1 MPQIWLS
8 LGSNQQRRRHLCLA
22 MRRLGDHLGEARI
35 SPVYESDAEGFSGPD
50 FYNLIAGFETEQS
63 PEELI
68 ALLYRIEDDL
78 GRIRGEQK
86 FSSRSIDIDLLTYG
100 DRIIPVCGKELPR
113 ADILDYAFVLKP
125 LADIA
130 PQQLHPLTAKSYRQH
145 WREFSPKPPH
155 MQQVS
160 AMFLK
165 KAC

>member
-1 MPQIWLS
+1 M
-8 LGSNQQRRRHLCLA
+8 A
-22 MRRLGDHLGEARI
+22 MRQLREHLGEALI

-63 PEELI
+63 AEELI

-100 DRIIPVCGKELPR
+100 DRIIRVCGKELPR
-113 ADILDYAFVLKP
+113 EDILDYAFVLKP

-130 PQQLHPLTAKSYRQH
+130 PQQLHPVTAKSYLQQ
-145 WREFSPKPPH
+145 WKEFSPKPQH
-155 MQQVS
+155 MQQVNS
-160 AMFLK
+160 DFLDK
-165 KAC
+165 EC